1 MKKIIRLTENDL
13 SRIVRRVIKE
23 QPSMTEPTRRQFGN
37 IGKLKTNLTG
47 KVVKMLGSS
56 TKHNPILKIEGVWA
70 KTLDGSRGD
79 LTIARDVV
87 YLDCSI
93 VNEYGE
99 EIGGAF
105 DSGLLGNVDVTYNCT
120 NNPKKI
126 FTIGSEIVGQ
136 RNYKI
141 GGETYVNP
149 KLSNEIET
157 NYCSSARTTP
167 TIKTDY

>member
-13 SRIVRRVIKE
+13 ARIVRRVIKE
-23 QPSMTEPTRRQFGN
+23 QPSMTEPTRRQFGT
-37 IGKLKTNLTG
+37 IDKLKSTLTG

-56 TKHNPILKIEGVWA
+56 TKHNPILKIENVEATSSTSGNSPAIA
-70 KTLDGSRGD
+70 K
-79 LTIARDVV
+79 DVV
-87 YLDCSI
+87 YLDCAI

-99 EIGGAF
+99 ERGGAF
-105 DSGLLGNVDVTYNCT
+105 DAGLGGNVDVTYNCT
-120 NNPKKI
+120 NNPTKI
-126 FTIGSEIVGQ
+126 FTIDSEIMGQ
-136 RNYKI
+136 RNYEI

-149 KLSNEIET
+149 KLSSEIET

>member
-13 SRIVRRVIKE
+13 ARIVRRVIKE
-23 QPSMTEPTRRQFGN
+23 QPSMTEPTRRQFGT
-37 IGKLKTNLTG
+37 IDKLKSTLTG

-56 TKHNPILKIEGVWA
+56 TKHNPILKIENVEARSLASAIA
-70 KTLDGSRGD
+70 K
-79 LTIARDVV
+79 DVV

-99 EIGGAF
+99 ERGGAF
-105 DSGLLGNVDVTYNCT
+105 DSGLGGNVDVTYNCT
-120 NNPKKI
+120 NNPTKI
-126 FTIGSEIVGQ
+126 FTIDSEIMGQ
-136 RNYKI
+136 RNYEI

-149 KLSNEIET
+149 NLSNAIET